1 MLERG
6 EEMMKS
12 ALYVGLVHYPIYDK
26 NFNVIATAITN
37 YDLHDISRSS
47 KTYGVKKYFI
57 IHHVQ
62 GQLDMVHKIIGFWES
77 PAGRKYNSYRTQA
90 FDIVDIRPSIEAA
103 VAAVTE
109 AEGKRPYVVTTDAR
123 VYANTISYKDLRR
136 KREEDNTPILLLLGT
151 GYGMTKETME
161 QFDFILEPIY
171 GAGDYNHLSVRSAAA
186 IILDRLAGEEWWK

>member
-1 MLERG
+1 
-6 EEMMKS
+6 MMKS

-103 VAAVTE
+103 VAAVAE

>member
-1 MLERG
+1 
-6 EEMMKS
+6 MMKS

-109 AEGKRPYVVTTDAR
+109 AEGKHPYVVTTDAR

>member
-1 MLERG
+1 
-6 EEMMKS
+6 MKS

-37 YDLHDISRSS
+37 YDLHDISRSA

-62 GQLDMVHKIIGFWES
+62 AQLDMVHKIIDFWRS
-77 PAGRKYNSYRTQA
+77 TKGRNYNAYRTQA
-90 FDIVDIRPSIEAA
+90 FDIVDMRPSIAAA
-103 VAAVTE
+103 VDAVTE

-123 VYANTISYKDLRR
+123 TYANTISYRALRNL
-136 KREEDNTPILLLLGT
+136 RETDDRPVLLLFGT

-161 QFDFILEPIY
+161 QFDYILEPVY
-171 GAGDYNHLSVRSAAA
+171 GAGQYNHLSVRSAAA
-186 IILDRLAGEEWWK
+186 IILDRIAGEDWWN

>member
-1 MLERG
+1 
-6 EEMMKS
+6 MMKS

-186 IILDRLAGEEWWK
+186 IILDRLDGEEWWK

>member
-1 MLERG
+1 MG

-12 ALYVGLVHYPIYDK
+12 PLYVGLVHYPIYDK

-37 YDLHDISRSS
+37 YDLHDISRSA

-57 IHHVQ
+57 IHHIP
-62 GQLDMVHKIIGFWES
+62 GQLDMVHKIMDFWES
-77 PAGRKYNSYRTQA
+77 PVGRNYNGYRTQA

-103 VAAVTE
+103 VEAVTA

-123 VYANTISYKDLRR
+123 TYANTISYKELRQ
-136 KREEDNTPILLLLGT
+136 KREEDDTPILLLFGT

-161 QFDFILEPIY
+161 KFDFILEPIY
-171 GAGDYNHLSVRSAAA
+171 GAGEYNHLSVRSAAA
-186 IILDRLAGEEWWK
+186 IILDRLAGEDWWK

>member
-1 MLERG
+1 
-6 EEMMKS
+6 MMKS

-161 QFDFILEPIY
+161 QFDFILEPTY

>member
-1 MLERG
+1 
-6 EEMMKS
+6 MMKS

-90 FDIVDIRPSIEAA
+90 FDIVDIRPSFEAA